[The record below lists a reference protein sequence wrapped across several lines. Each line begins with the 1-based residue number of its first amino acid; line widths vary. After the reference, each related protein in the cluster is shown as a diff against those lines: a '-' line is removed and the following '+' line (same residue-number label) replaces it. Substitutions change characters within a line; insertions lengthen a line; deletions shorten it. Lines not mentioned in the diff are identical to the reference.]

1 LGNKDSKVTAT
12 RSAMIAGAVGI
23 LMAGCRTPTQVT
35 VEIATDVPC
44 DEMPDT
50 TVQVGRIGADLE
62 TRPVS
67 IATRTCGAQGR
78 IGSFVV
84 APSGEPSDEFAIKLI
99 LGHGGRTAL
108 GCRSDESSSEAL
120 PGCIFARRGLHF
132 VPHTELTLP
141 VVLRGD
147 CDGIVCRDPA
157 TTCVHGSC
165 VRAVIPNPGTCR
177 GAGCDDTVLGTADAG
192 GNDSEGGA
200 SDGGSSG
207 DDARD
212 GDLGSLDGPTADA
225 PLGRGCDGGAC
236 TPPSCATPLV
246 CGAASDSCCESPL
259 VTGDTFLRQNSQ
271 AYPAKVSSFRLD
283 KYEVTVGRFRA
294 FVQAMTSSSWLPPEG
309 SGKHRHLPA
318 GGLYS
323 VNQLELEQ
331 GWDPAWNV
339 NLPQATTVW
348 NDALDCQGAS
358 WTPSPGANE
367 YRPIVCVSWYDAY
380 AFCIWDGGFLPTYAE
395 WNYAAEGGRE
405 QRAYPW
411 GNTPPDLNHAQYCPG
426 FPSCATLITVGFK
439 VPGNGHYGQSDL
451 AGNAWEYVLDTSPA
465 VTGDVCNDCVLF
477 DAGSDM
483 RTVLGGGYDGSAATL
498 AADFVS
504 ADTMNHRDQ
513 SDGFRCA
520 RPP

>member
-1 LGNKDSKVTAT
+1 ML
-12 RSAMIAGAVGI
+12 AGALGI
-23 LMAGCRTPTQVT
+23 LMGGCRTPTQVT

-50 TVQVGRIGADLE
+50 TVQIGRIGADLE

-99 LGHGGRTAL
+99 LGHAGRTAL
-108 GCRSDESSSEAL
+108 GCRSDEASSGAL

-165 VRAVIPNPGTCR
+165 VRAVIPNPGTCQ
-177 GAGCDDTVLGTADAG
+177 GAGCDDTVLGTPDGGARDGDAG
-192 GNDSEGGA
+192 
-200 SDGGSSG
+200 DGGPSG
-207 DDARD
+207 DDAAEAD
-212 GDLGSLDGPTADA
+212 VGSPLPDAPPPDA
-225 PLGRGCDGGAC
+225 PLEGCDSGAC
-236 TPPSCATPLV
+236 TPPSCATPIV
-246 CGAASDSCCESPL
+246 CGASGDSCCESLL
-259 VTGDTFLRQNSQ
+259 VTGDSFLRQNSQ

-294 FVQAMTSSSWLPPEG
+294 FVDAVGPSSWHPPAG
-309 SGKHRHLPA
+309 SGKHTHLPG

-323 VNQLELEQ
+323 VNELALEQ
-331 GWDPAWNV
+331 GWDPAWDAH
-339 NLPQATTVW
+339 LAQGTTAW
-348 NDALDCQGAS
+348 NTALDCLGAS
-358 WTPSPGANE
+358 WTPTPGANE
-367 YRPIVCVSWYDAY
+367 HRPIVCVSWYEAY
-380 AFCIWDGGFLPTYAE
+380 AFCIWDGGFLPSYAE
-395 WNYAAEGGRE
+395 RSFATVGGRE
-405 QRAYPW
+405 QRVYPW
-411 GNTPPDLNHAQYCPG
+411 GDTPAPDLNHAQYCPTT
-426 FPSCATLITVGFK
+426 PCSTLINVGFK
-439 VPGNGHYGQSDL
+439 VPGNGLYGQSDL
-451 AGNAWEYVLDTSPA
+451 AGNAWEYVLDAYPP
-465 VTGDVCNDCVLF
+465 VTGDTCNDCVLF
-477 DAGSDM
+477 DAGSGM
-483 RTVLGGGYDGSAATL
+483 RTVIGGGYDGSASTL
-498 AADFVS
+498 AGDFLS
-504 ADTMNHRDQ
+504 GDSMDHRDQ